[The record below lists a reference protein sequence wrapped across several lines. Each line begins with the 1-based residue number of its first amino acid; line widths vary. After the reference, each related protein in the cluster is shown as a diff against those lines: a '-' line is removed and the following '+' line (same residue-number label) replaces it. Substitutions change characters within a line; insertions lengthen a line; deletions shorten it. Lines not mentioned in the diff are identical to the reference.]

1 MKPLPGAVFTH
12 AALPAR
18 PGCRWPVGDQ
28 LQSTASS
35 TKGRPVGTELG
46 ALLGFTHARSAVRC
60 TAEWL
65 QPSVNYPSK
74 KVKFSCFPWP
84 KQELSPQGLRSGF
97 EVPLPARHKHLRV
110 ISSGGR
116 TAVEGEPP
124 DTGSSHISTCSR
136 QQATYHSI
144 QINYP
149 RGRFYKNFLDTA
161 TQSAHV

>member
-1 MKPLPGAVFTH
+1 MQRSLHGQAAGGQLGTSCR
-12 AALPAR
+12 ALPAAPR
-18 PGCRWPVGDQ
+18 GAQLAPSSVLCSVLLTPGV
-28 LQSTASS
+28 
-35 TKGRPVGTELG
+35 
-46 ALLGFTHARSAVRC
+46 LL
-60 TAEWL
+60 WL
-65 QPSVNYPSK
+65 QPLINYPTK

-124 DTGSSHISTCSR
+124 DTGSSHISTCSQ
-136 QQATYHSI
+136 QQASYHSI